1 MDNRR
6 FIYIPIREFERKD
19 INNYSCVKNIQIV
32 YGQKVKFLAKYSNN
46 LSYFYLKLIILHIT
60 INLLRLTMV

>member
-1 MDNRR
+1 MQ
-6 FIYIPIREFERKD
+6 IREFERKD